1 MNLTRVLL
9 MAPQPGQSPI
19 ISFLP
24 IILIIVVFYFFMIR
38 PQMKKQ
44 KDQNK
49 FREELKKGDRII
61 TIGGIHGKIADVQD
75 KTFIIEVEGGV
86 RIKIERSAVS
96 MENTMALQKAA
107 GLTTDGK

>member
-1 MNLTRVLL
+1 MLLNSILL
-9 MAPQPGQSPI
+9 MAPQPGQNPI

-49 FREELKKGDRII
+49 FRQELQKGDKIV
-61 TIGGIHGKIADVQD
+61 TIAGIHGKIVEVQD
-75 KTFIIEVEGGV
+75 TTFTMEVEGGM
-86 RIKIERSAVS
+86 RMKIEKSAVS
-96 MENTMALQKAA
+96 MENSMALNK
-107 GLTTDGK
+107 TEK